1 MHLELLEFF
10 LNTKY
15 MKTIVFL
22 FFISIFIM
30 CKTNSKMDNI
40 KTHIDILDEHT
51 IKLLKKQNIK
61 ILGNISFIHIINYP
75 FNNKIENISN
85 MMINNIL
92 TNSMPVLLSNSKI
105 PEATSLILI
114 DNKLLGLS
122 DGRYV
127 YEKGFSDYN
136 NLIQLFRIN
145 KPKNIFYLPE
155 VGIGI
160 IFFQSFNNELLLLP
174 NLQSKELIS
183 IQNYFQSKK

>member
-1 MHLELLEFF
+1 
-10 LNTKY
+10 
-15 MKTIVFL
+15 
-22 FFISIFIM
+22 M

>member
-1 MHLELLEFF
+1 
-10 LNTKY
+10 
-15 MKTIVFL
+15 
-22 FFISIFIM
+22 
-30 CKTNSKMDNI
+30 MDNI

-75 FNNKIENISN
+75 FNNEIENISN

-127 YEKGFSDYN
+127 YEKGFCDYN
-136 NLIQLFRIN
+136 NFIQLFRIN

-155 VGIGI
+155 VGLSI